1 MQAFQN
7 KEPRVA
13 SHFECDATARSAN
26 QCGETGHSGRV
37 SLPQGAVHQIQ
48 TATRNK
54 AKDSPILSDCAVWKN
69 KDLTMTST
77 IVSGVWRSH
86 AVLDESEP
94 DSSPEAPQQFKKM
107 RSSSSLNSLRMSLRK
122 RLPLKPVQSN
132 VNISE
137 TPTWESLQMNQKTSA
152 VHKMTRSAK
161 NSIGSVY
168 QRFQRNRQSRQECLV
183 MTPGRMSDGEECD
196 CIGTSQTPK
205 RSAAR
210 TTITPRRTP
219 RSTSKRT
226 PRGACTPEASDF
238 AVRTVKTTG
247 TRRQLV
253 RTAALRSPFAS
264 PNTMNCRRQFDED
277 LDCVSKGLQRLKRL
291 SQAFD
296 DAFGKDDRFRECLME

>member
-1 MQAFQN
+1 
-7 KEPRVA
+7 
-13 SHFECDATARSAN
+13 
-26 QCGETGHSGRV
+26 
-37 SLPQGAVHQIQ
+37 
-48 TATRNK
+48 
-54 AKDSPILSDCAVWKN
+54 
-69 KDLTMTST
+69 MTST

-86 AVLDESEP
+86 ANLDESEP
-94 DSSPEAPQQFKKM
+94 DSSPEAPRQFKKITL

-168 QRFQRNRQSRQECLV
+168 QSRQECLV

-253 RTAALRSPFAS
+253 RTAALRNCSAALRHPIFCGFVECHECHGTLSYSLLSCCQIGACVSEVKATCIQWRLVGGGRGGTAS
-264 PNTMNCRRQFDED
+264 P
-277 LDCVSKGLQRLKRL
+277 
-291 SQAFD
+291 
-296 DAFGKDDRFRECLME
+296 

>member
-1 MQAFQN
+1 
-7 KEPRVA
+7 
-13 SHFECDATARSAN
+13 
-26 QCGETGHSGRV
+26 
-37 SLPQGAVHQIQ
+37 
-48 TATRNK
+48 
-54 AKDSPILSDCAVWKN
+54 
-69 KDLTMTST
+69 MTTT

-183 MTPGRMSDGEECD
+183 MTPGRTSDGEECD

-219 RSTSKRT
+219 RSTRKRT
-226 PRGACTPEASDF
+226 PRGACTPEASDS

-253 RTAALRSPFAS
+253 RMAALRSPFAS

-296 DAFGKDDRFRECLME
+296 DAFGKDDRVQALEHYKAVMNMGYSSTKSNISRGLNRASIRKQTQRIQQTVSSWTDVAMSNIRKTS

>member
-1 MQAFQN
+1 
-7 KEPRVA
+7 
-13 SHFECDATARSAN
+13 
-26 QCGETGHSGRV
+26 
-37 SLPQGAVHQIQ
+37 
-48 TATRNK
+48 
-54 AKDSPILSDCAVWKN
+54 
-69 KDLTMTST
+69 MTST

-94 DSSPEAPQQFKKM
+94 DSSPEAAQQFKKM

-152 VHKMTRSAK
+152 VHNMTRNAK

-168 QRFQRNRQSRQECLV
+168 QVCFVLFESECRFIQSFVVVIHVRQVFKIYIFLSSNQRFQRSRQSRQECLV
-183 MTPGRMSDGEECD
+183 MTPGRTSDGEECD

-205 RSAAR
+205 RYAAR
-210 TTITPRRTP
+210 TTITPGRTP

-226 PRGACTPEASDF
+226 PRGSSDS
-238 AVRTVKTTG
+238 AVRTVKTTV

-253 RTAALRSPFAS
+253 RMAALRSPFAS
-264 PNTMNCRRQFDED
+264 PNTMNSRR
-277 LDCVSKGLQRLKRL
+277 
-291 SQAFD
+291 
-296 DAFGKDDRFRECLME
+296 